1 MKDEDLC
8 KASYWDERYAQAQA
22 QAQAGDNSNASG
34 QGDQNANAGP
44 THEWFKGFASLK
56 QPFLDK
62 YLIGR
67 WPPERYSDLR
77 ILHLGSGDST
87 VPIELL
93 ALGYKRQSCIDFS
106 SVVISKM
113 AAQYADKDGLIEW
126 IHGDVRDMRSSGIED
141 NSIDVAFDK
150 GTLDAMISG
159 SPWDPPAQVRENVGR
174 YLDEVARVLRPG
186 GVFLY
191 VTFRQPHF
199 MRPLLTRDQTWSL
212 HLEELNDEQGGSFG
226 YFGWVMEKKEEK
238 QHNDDHDNNNGN
250 GN

>member
-8 KASYWDERYAQAQA
+8 KASYWDERYAQAQTDN
-22 QAQAGDNSNASG
+22 AGCERGDYSNSN
-34 QGDQNANAGP
+34 DNAGP
-44 THEWFKGFASLK
+44 THEWFKGFDSLK

-67 WPPERYSDLR
+67 WPPEKYSDLR

-87 VPIELL
+87 VPIELFT
-93 ALGYKRQSCIDFS
+93 LGYKFQTCIDFS

-113 AAQYADKDGLIEW
+113 AAQHADKDGIQW
-126 IHGDVRDMRSSGIED
+126 VHGDVRDMKSQIPDDSV
-141 NSIDVAFDK
+141 DVAFDK

-159 SPWDPPAQVRENVGR
+159 SPWDPPKVVRENVGR

-226 YFGWVMEKKEEK
+226 YFGWVMEKKGEK
-238 QHNDDHDNNNGN
+238 TQHDDDNGN
-250 GN
+250 